1 MIWLDIP
8 YPLFFLLHKQLTNKK
23 QTAPKKLIVTEY
35 LCYSKLQLVNKQYFS
50 KLRYQSVSIQRNKCK
65 DVISSMLQASLYL
78 MPKFKYRQVVG
89 IRWCLYDRN
98 TFKLFYYS
106 KQFVPIEAILTC
118 LTKC

>member
-8 YPLFFLLHKQLTNKK
+8 YPLFFLLYKQLTNKK

-35 LCYSKLQLVNKQYFS
+35 LCYSKLLVNKQCFS

-106 KQFVPIEAILTC
+106 KQFVPIETILTS